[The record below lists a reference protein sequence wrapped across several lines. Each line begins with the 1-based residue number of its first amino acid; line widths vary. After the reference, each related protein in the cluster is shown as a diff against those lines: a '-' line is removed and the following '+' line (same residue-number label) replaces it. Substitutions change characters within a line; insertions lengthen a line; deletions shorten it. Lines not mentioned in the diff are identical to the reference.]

1 MKNLQ
6 TMKQS
11 VQKGFTLIELMIV
24 VAIIGI
30 LAALA
35 IPAYSDYTIKA
46 KISEAASLTG
56 AMKTA
61 VEVYYSEN
69 GSLPVIADL
78 QAADTAAGG
87 TGDEYAALGVS
98 SQFTAK
104 YASSVLLD
112 AAINGAINVIIHGF
126 PTGNSLNSQTVIYTP
141 TDNGSNVEWAVS
153 GTIPSKYLPRT

>member
-46 KISEAASLTG
+46 KISESASITG
-56 AMKTA
+56 AMKAA
-61 VEVYYSEN
+61 VEIYFSEN
-69 GSLPVIADL
+69 GSLPDITDTTITGFST
-78 QAADTAAGG
+78 TAAAYD
-87 TGDEYAALGVS
+87 TLGVAS
-98 SQFTAK
+98 NFQGK
-104 YASSVLLD
+104 YASSVKLD
-112 AAINGAINVIIHGF
+112 SSADITVVIHGF
-126 PTGNSLNSQTVIYTP
+126 PTGNTLNGQTIIYSSDGT
-141 TDNGSNVEWAVS
+141 GANVQW
-153 GTIPSKYLPRT
+153 TIDTTNSTVPAKYRPKT